1 MSRDDLT
8 VVFVYPGYLNMTT
21 IEFLNH
27 PSNQPSLYDDDGD
40 DDSDMDSDFDYMEEG
55 GDGYGENPWKQ
66 PWSPSMMTASAG
78 GGWSLIRVVT
88 RKSGRMWKRL
98 IIRFVPRYRYRQLTR
113 YHRKQPWLRWVPC
126 LSQKARKQRRS
137 RPIDIRN
144 NNMNMDDIFA
154 TRTIRPIVVLS
165 EDGPD
170 YEDDMGLDMSVLD
183 EKYPST
189 DSKQHRNKA
198 ARLLDISE
206 EEAFRYQQQLHH
218 SHDLG

>member
-88 RKSGRMWKRL
+88 RKSGRM
-98 IIRFVPRYRYRQLTR
+98 
-113 YHRKQPWLRWVPC
+113 
-126 LSQKARKQRRS
+126 
-137 RPIDIRN
+137 
-144 NNMNMDDIFA
+144 
-154 TRTIRPIVVLS
+154 TIRPIVVLS